1 MINLEKLT
9 LKKQKSMNYMTKNA
23 KNNHFKEAQWTT
35 KEHRQLTEVGK
46 MMPEQNE
53 NINKET
59 EVI

>member
-1 MINLEKLT
+1 
-9 LKKQKSMNYMTKNA
+9 MNYMTKNA